1 MLNLTSLGYAHQRR
15 LPVAGARYWIG
26 GSSIRTLQRC
36 DAHLSVHL
44 RLSEAN
50 VKHIQS
56 AVGSRQSTVAG
67 QRAVHGV
74 GSHFDPSA
82 SFLKSDVTTN
92 GMARYSGSVTIVITI
107 R

>member
-1 MLNLTSLGYAHQRR
+1 MAD
-15 LPVAGARYWIG
+15 ARCWIG

-36 DAHLSVHL
+36 DAHLPVHL
-44 RLSEAN
+44 RLSEKK
-50 VKHIQS
+50 VKLIQS
-56 AVGSRQSTVAG
+56 AVNSQQSTVNSHQSAVAG
-67 QRAVHGV
+67 QRAMHGV
-74 GSHFDPSA
+74 GSHFDPSG